1 MQIADE
7 QPHIGIPGIGRCVAV
22 GNVGQRARHVAIRV
36 LVLFC
41 VLRVAVVPG
50 VIQFIAVKAHVQV
63 AVQRIGL
70 FRCQQCCAVC
80 LCQRRHTVL
89 VDQLNV
95 VGVDAEFQC
104 RALAVVV
111 TLGRKNAV
119 QIFRV
124 RRAVGEADIAVRL
137 EHLAADRLNERIGQ
151 ILRTGLLLD
160 VHVRLC
166 AGLYQRD
173 RRQRKERQQHHAD
186 DQLHQRCA
194 VLVFQTLL
202 HGLVAPSALDFPL

>member
-1 MQIADE
+1 M
-7 QPHIGIPGIGRCVAV
+7 
-22 GNVGQRARHVAIRV
+22 
-36 LVLFC
+36 
-41 VLRVAVVPG
+41 LRVAVVPV
-50 VIQFIAVKAHVQV
+50 VIQCIAVKAHVQV

-70 FRCQQCCAVC
+70 FRCQQRCAVC

-104 RALAVVV
+104 RAFAVVV

-119 QIFRV
+119 QIIKV
-124 RRAVGEADIAVRL
+124 RCAVGEADIAIRL
-137 EHLAADRLNERIGQ
+137 EHLAADRLNERVGQ
-151 ILRTGLLLD
+151 VLRAGLLLD

-173 RRQRKERQQHHAD
+173 RRQRKDRQQHHAD

-202 HGLVAPSALDFPL
+202 HGLVAPSAVLLL

>member
-22 GNVGQRARHVAIRV
+22 GNVGQCVRHVAIRV

-41 VLRVAVVPG
+41 VLRVAVVP
-50 VIQFIAVKAHVQV
+50 VAIQFIAVKPHVQV

-70 FRCQQCCAVC
+70 IRCQQCCAVC
-80 LCQRRHTVL
+80 FCQHRHTVL

-119 QIFRV
+119 QIIKV

-137 EHLAADRLNERIGQ
+137 EHLTADRLNERIGQ
-151 ILRTGLLLD
+151 ILRAGLLLD

-173 RRQRKERQQHHAD
+173 RRQRKDRQQHHAD

-202 HGLVAPSALDFPL
+202 HGLVVPSAVLLL

>member
-1 MQIADE
+1 M
-7 QPHIGIPGIGRCVAV
+7 
-22 GNVGQRARHVAIRV
+22 
-36 LVLFC
+36 
-41 VLRVAVVPG
+41 LRVAVVPF

-70 FRCQQCCAVC
+70 FLCQQHCTVG
-80 LCQRRHTVL
+80 LFQRRHTVL

-104 RALAVVV
+104 RAFAVVV
-111 TLGRKNAV
+111 TLGLKNLI
-119 QIFRV
+119 QIVRF

-151 ILRTGLLLD
+151 ILRARLLLD

-173 RRQRKERQQHHAD
+173 RRQRKDRQQHHAD

-202 HGLVAPSALDFPL
+202 HGLVVPSAVLLL

>member
-1 MQIADE
+1 M
-7 QPHIGIPGIGRCVAV
+7 
-22 GNVGQRARHVAIRV
+22 
-36 LVLFC
+36 
-41 VLRVAVVPG
+41 LRVAVVPG

-70 FRCQQCCAVC
+70 FRCQQFCAVC

-111 TLGRKNAV
+111 TLGQKNAV
-119 QIFRV
+119 QIIRV

-137 EHLAADRLNERIGQ
+137 EHLAADRLNERVSQ
-151 ILRTGLLLD
+151 ILRARLLLD

-173 RRQRKERQQHHAD
+173 RRQRKDRQQHHTD

-202 HGLVAPSALDFPL
+202 HGLVVPSAVLLL

>member
-1 MQIADE
+1 M
-7 QPHIGIPGIGRCVAV
+7 
-22 GNVGQRARHVAIRV
+22 
-36 LVLFC
+36 
-41 VLRVAVVPG
+41 LRVAVVSG
-50 VIQFIAVKAHVQV
+50 IIQFIAVKAHVQV

-70 FRCQQCCAVC
+70 FRCQQRCAVC
-80 LCQRRHTVL
+80 FCQHRHTVL

-111 TLGRKNAV
+111 TLGRKNLI
-119 QIFRV
+119 QIVRF

-137 EHLAADRLNERIGQ
+137 EHLAANRLNERIGQ
-151 ILRTGLLLD
+151 ILRAGLLLD
-160 VHVRLC
+160 VHVRLRT
-166 AGLYQRD
+166 GLYQRD
-173 RRQRKERQQHHAD
+173 RRQRKDRQQHHAD

-202 HGLVAPSALDFPL
+202 HGLVVPSAVLLL

>member
-1 MQIADE
+1 MQFADE

-22 GNVGQRARHVAIRV
+22 GNVGPCDRLSTVLG

-70 FRCQQCCAVC
+70 FRCQQRCAVC
-80 LCQRRHTVL
+80 LCQHRHTVL
-89 VDQLNV
+89 VDQFNV

-104 RALAVVV
+104 RALAVVI
-111 TLGRKNAV
+111 LGRKNAV

-124 RRAVGEADIAVRL
+124 RCAVGEADIAVRL
-137 EHLAADRLNERIGQ
+137 EHLAADRLNERVGQ
-151 ILRTGLLLD
+151 ILRARLLLD

-173 RRQRKERQQHHAD
+173 RRQRKDRQQHHTD

-202 HGLVAPSALDFPL
+202 HGLVVPSALDFLL

>member
-1 MQIADE
+1 MQFADK

-50 VIQFIAVKAHVQV
+50 VIQFIAVKPHVQV

-89 VDQLNV
+89 VDQFNV

-119 QIFRV
+119 QIIKV

-137 EHLAADRLNERIGQ
+137 EHLAADRLNERVG
-151 ILRTGLLLD
+151 
-160 VHVRLC
+160 
-166 AGLYQRD
+166 
-173 RRQRKERQQHHAD
+173 
-186 DQLHQRCA
+186 
-194 VLVFQTLL
+194 
-202 HGLVAPSALDFPL
+202 